1 MNINK
6 NKFSLKKAFSLIELS
21 IVILIIGIL
30 VAGVTQS
37 SRLISQMKL
46 ISARSLT
53 LSSPIA
59 SIKDIYAWYEST
71 MEKSFD
77 ENEASNGSTITNW
90 YDLNPQVSSGK
101 VNFVQSN
108 LGYRPTYQGSSINS
122 LPAIYF
128 NGNKFLNTDLNTPS
142 LLGSGSATFFFVF
155 RPQDISAQRWLITQ
169 TYNTCINNIEIG
181 HTAGNAYDVKGNFG
195 IHSGCFK
202 STVTNPVI
210 MANNEALIV
219 SMIVFA
225 SPIVNGS
232 TANVKIFKNGGN
244 ELALQADNGGYNA
257 SLIGSYARE
266 NYSLYIGTRYD
277 WRNNLNSWYMGAIG
291 EVIIYSRSLNNEERQ
306 SVEKY
311 LGKKWGIAVQ

>member
-1 MNINK
+1 MLKINK
-6 NKFSLKKAFSLIELS
+6 NKAFSLIELS

-37 SRLISQMKL
+37 SRLINQMKL
-46 ISARSLT
+46 TSARSLT
-53 LSSPIA
+53 LSSPIP

-77 ENEASNGSTITNW
+77 EAEASDGLTITNW

-101 VNFVQSN
+101 INFVQGN
-108 LGYRPTYQGSSINS
+108 AGFRPTYQRSSING

-128 NGNKFLNTDLNTPS
+128 NGSKFLNTDINTPS

-155 RPQDISAQRWLITQ
+155 RPQDISDQRWLITQ
-169 TYNTCINNIEIG
+169 TYATCVNNIEIG
-181 HTAGNAYDVKGNFG
+181 HTAGNVTTVKGNFG
-195 IHSGCFK
+195 IHSGCFR

-210 MANNEALIV
+210 MTNNEALIV
-219 SMIVFA
+219 SMVVLA
-225 SPIVNGS
+225 SPIVSGS

-244 ELALQADNGGYNA
+244 ELAMQADNGGYNTA
-257 SLIGSYARE
+257 LGGSYARE

-277 WRNNLNSWYMGAIG
+277 WRSNLNNYYAGTIG
-291 EVIIYSRSLNNEERQ
+291 EVIIYSRSLNTEERQ

-311 LGKKWGIAVQ
+311 LGKKWGIVVQ